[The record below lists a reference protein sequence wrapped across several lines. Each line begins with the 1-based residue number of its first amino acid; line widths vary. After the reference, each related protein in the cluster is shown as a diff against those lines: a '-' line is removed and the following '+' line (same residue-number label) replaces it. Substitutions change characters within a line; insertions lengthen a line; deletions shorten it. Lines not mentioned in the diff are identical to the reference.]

1 MIINKVSN
9 WKLGTSF
16 VQLSDNGN
24 PEDLNG
30 RLGFVR
36 VMQFLF
42 IFKAKRVTLILI

>member
-36 VMQFLF
+36 VMHFF